1 MNRPEAE
8 LLLGGY
14 ATGTLTEAEKR
25 VLFAAALEHQELFD
39 ALLEEEVLRELLAD
53 PEVRQRLLAVLAP
66 PEVRNVKPLWR
77 RPAFLGV
84 AASFFVLATTSL
96 LVWRSPGYRVL
107 PVAQEDAAPSPLPA
121 AVAQDTSEPP
131 VPLAA
136 VRKPASPAKAKA
148 PGKPAKAAA
157 EEGSIAPGPMAP
169 SQPVLEKQARQE
181 PEGGTA
187 AAERMA
193 APEPFFREKA
203 ETDLGAAAA
212 KGNLAAAPR
221 ALKAAPPGFRSIL
234 EPLGGG
240 RSRLTVFWGPRGYLY
255 VLQRTPSGA
264 TGLSPRDSAP
274 GEGGKTRSLFE
285 LTLGA
290 KDALDVY
297 VLAAP
302 VAEPAVL
309 PETGAVQ
316 GERRRVYPE

>member
-14 ATGTLTEAEKR
+14 ATGTLTDAEKR
-25 VLFAAALEHQELFD
+25 VIFAAALEHQELFD

-66 PEVRNVKPLWR
+66 QEIRNVKPLWR

-84 AASFFVLATTSL
+84 AASLFVLATTSL
-96 LVWRSPGYRVL
+96 LVWRSPGYRAL
-107 PVAQEDAAPSPLPA
+107 PVAQEAPSQLPA
-121 AVAQDTSEPP
+121 AVAQDTAEPP

-136 VRKPASPAKAKA
+136 ARKPASTAKAKP
-148 PGKPAKAAA
+148 PGKLAKAAVA
-157 EEGSIAPGPMAP
+157 EGPLAPGPMAP
-169 SQPVLEKQARQE
+169 SQPVMEKQARQE
-181 PEGGTA
+181 AEGGTA
-187 AAERMA
+187 AEERMA

-203 ETDLGAAAA
+203 ETDLGAAA
-212 KGNLAAAPR
+212 KGNLTAAPR
-221 ALKAAPPGFRSIL
+221 ALQAAPPGFRSTL
-234 EPLGGG
+234 EPLDEGG
-240 RSRLTVFWGPRGYLY
+240 RSRLTVFWGPRGHLY
-255 VLQRTPSGA
+255 VLQRTPSG
-264 TGLSPRDSAP
+264 TTRLSPQDSTP
-274 GEGGKTRSLFE
+274 GQGGKTRTIFE

-302 VAEPAVL
+302 AVDPAAL

-316 GERRRVYPE
+316 GERRRIYPE